1 MYNSINI
8 CKILHIFC
16 VSDKL
21 ANEEDIYIYIYIY
34 LPATCGDSGGERER
48 NVNERE
54 SKVKLF

>member
-8 CKILHIFC
+8 CKILNIFC

-21 ANEEDIYIYIYIY
+21 ANEEDIYIYIY
-34 LPATCGDSGGERER
+34 LPATCGGSGGERER
-48 NVNERE
+48 HVNERE